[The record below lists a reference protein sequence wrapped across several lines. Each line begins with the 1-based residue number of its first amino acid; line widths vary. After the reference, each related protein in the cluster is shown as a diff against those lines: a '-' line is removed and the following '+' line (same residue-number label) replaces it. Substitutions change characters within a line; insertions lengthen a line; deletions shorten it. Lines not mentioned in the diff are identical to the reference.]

1 MYGYNQSTF
10 GYFVMRIEEECSQ
23 YRKYPSD
30 FRPPWYG
37 GGSQYRFYIDYI
49 RIIEYGAHLGMV
61 ENNTGANNLTEHLAQ
76 AGVNQ

>member
-10 GYFVMRIEEECSQ
+10 GYFVLRIEEECSQ
-23 YRKYPSD
+23 YRMYPID

-37 GGSQYRFYIDYI
+37 GGSQYRFYIGYI
-49 RIIEYGAHLGMV
+49 IGHGAHLGMV

-76 AGVNQ
+76 AGVD

>member
-10 GYFVMRIEEECSQ
+10 GHFVMRIEEECSQ
-23 YRKYPSD
+23 YRMYLID

-49 RIIEYGAHLGMV
+49 IEYRTHLGMV
-61 ENNTGANNLTEHLAQ
+61 ENNTGANNLT
-76 AGVNQ
+76 